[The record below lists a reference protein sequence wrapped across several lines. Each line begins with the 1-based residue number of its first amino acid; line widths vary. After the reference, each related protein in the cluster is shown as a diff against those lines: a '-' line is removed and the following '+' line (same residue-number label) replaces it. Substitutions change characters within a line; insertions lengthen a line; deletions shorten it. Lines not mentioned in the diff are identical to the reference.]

1 VAHDAEAP
9 SPVRKNIFQNSANF
23 GKGALALSGDLVIIS
38 PMIELHDIPN
48 DLDACQAL
56 LRVQAAS
63 LVEHD
68 ATIVSQSATITSQT
82 EKIEEL
88 ATEMEKLRKLLSQFV
103 NGHRSEKRI
112 FPAADQAWLP
122 FESSEEFQA
131 ARAEAEAQ
139 AEAIVQT
146 YTVTRTVTKKKR
158 DESLP
163 SHLPRV
169 EKIIEGS
176 DAEKNCPTHGE
187 RKPIGYDTTETLVY
201 KRPELYV
208 LVKKYAKYAC
218 PGNPACG
225 VASPER
231 PTSLVEGDRYD
242 TSVAATVVEAKW
254 FLHLPIYR
262 HQDVFA
268 GSGWIPSRS
277 TLLNLVS
284 QVQFVITP
292 FIAYMTRLV
301 QQDVGVG
308 IDDTGCR
315 MLLPRTPPTLV
326 PGDAK
331 SKRLAEKVAEARAK
345 GDSSLLAK
353 MWAYMGLYLAPYNIF
368 DFRVSRHRDGPDDFF
383 RNSRCIVQGDCF
395 SGNLSVV
402 IRSDERLTFAA
413 CWGHARR
420 KVVEATTY
428 PQESELLLGMIQ
440 ALYDIETRAKDLTW
454 QDRQALRQREAKVVL
469 DAIWQWLETRPLQD
483 VLPKSDFAEALRYI
497 RNHWKELNVYTG
509 DGRIPIDNNSV
520 EQLMKQVAMGRKAWL
535 FVCGV
540 AGGEQSAMMMTLVSS
555 ARRHDLDVGVYVKD
569 VLDQLLA
576 GCTDYHRLL
585 PDVWKQSHPEAIR
598 EYRVEERR
606 DKAER
611 KQVQAARRRL
621 AARQLR

>member
-1 VAHDAEAP
+1 
-9 SPVRKNIFQNSANF
+9 
-23 GKGALALSGDLVIIS
+23 
-38 PMIELHDIPN
+38 
-48 DLDACQAL
+48 
-56 LRVQAAS
+56 
-63 LVEHD
+63 
-68 ATIVSQSATITSQT
+68 
-82 EKIEEL
+82 
-88 ATEMEKLRKLLSQFV
+88 MEKLRKLLSHFV

-112 FPAADQAWLP
+112 LPAADQAWLP
-122 FESSEEFQA
+122 FDSSEEFQA

-169 EKIIEGS
+169 EKVIEGN
-176 DAEKNCPTHGE
+176 DAQKNCPAHGE
-187 RKPIGYDTTETLVY
+187 RKVIGYDKTETLVY

-208 LVKKYAKYAC
+208 LVKKYPKYAC

-254 FLHLPIYR
+254 FHHLPIYR

-268 GSGWIPSRS
+268 GSGWTPSRS

-308 IDDTGCR
+308 IDDTSCR
-315 MLLPRTPPTLV
+315 MLLPRTPPIVV

-331 SKRLAEKVAEARAK
+331 SQRLAEKVAEARAK

-353 MWAYMGLYLAPYNIF
+353 MWVYSGLHLARYNIF

-383 RNSRCIVQGDCF
+383 RNSRCTVQGDCF

-402 IRSDERLTFAA
+402 IHSDERLTFAA

-428 PQESELLLGMIQ
+428 AKESELLLGMIQ
-440 ALYDIETRAKDLTW
+440 ALYDIETRAKDLTL
-454 QDRQALRQREAKVVL
+454 AG
-469 DAIWQWLETRPLQD
+469 P
-483 VLPKSDFAEALRYI
+483 S
-497 RNHWKELNVYTG
+497 
-509 DGRIPIDNNSV
+509 
-520 EQLMKQVAMGRKAWL
+520 
-535 FVCGV
+535 GV
-540 AGGEQSAMMMTLVSS
+540 APA
-555 ARRHDLDVGVYVKD
+555 
-569 VLDQLLA
+569 
-576 GCTDYHRLL
+576 
-585 PDVWKQSHPEAIR
+585 
-598 EYRVEERR
+598 
-606 DKAER
+606 
-611 KQVQAARRRL
+611 
-621 AARQLR
+621 

>member
-1 VAHDAEAP
+1 LLFD
-9 SPVRKNIFQNSANF
+9 
-23 GKGALALSGDLVIIS
+23 DLVIIS
-38 PMIELHDIPN
+38 RMIEVHELPN
-48 DLDACQAL
+48 DLRACQAL

-63 LVEHD
+63 L
-68 ATIVSQSATITSQT
+68 AQQSATITSQT
-82 EKIEEL
+82 QKIEEL
-88 ATEMEKLRKLLSQFV
+88 ATEMEKLRKLLSHFIKG
-103 NGHRSEKRI
+103 NRSEKCI
-112 FPAADQAWLP
+112 LPAADQALLP

-131 ARAEAEAQ
+131 AKAEAEAQ

-163 SHLPRV
+163 AHLPRV
-169 EKIIEGS
+169 ETIVES
-176 DAEKNCPTHGE
+176 NDAQTNCAAHGRRE
-187 RKPIGYDTTETLVY
+187 IIGYDKTETLVY

-208 LVKKYAKYAC
+208 LVKKYPKYAC

-242 TSVAATVVEAKW
+242 TSVAAAVIEAKW
-254 FLHLPIYR
+254 FHHLPIYR
-262 HQDVFA
+262 HQDLFA
-268 GSGWIPSRS
+268 GSGWTPSRS

-284 QVQFVITP
+284 QVQFVIAP
-292 FIAYMTRLV
+292 FIAYMTQRV
-301 QQDVGVG
+301 QQDMGVG
-308 IDDTGCR
+308 IDDTSCR
-315 MLLPRTPPTLV
+315 MLLPKTEPTAV

-331 SKRLAEKVAEARAK
+331 SKRLAEKVAEARGK
-345 GDSSLLAK
+345 GDSSLIAK
-353 MWAYMGLYLAPYNIF
+353 MWVYSGLHLARYNIF

-383 RNSRCIVQGDCF
+383 RNSRCTVQGDCF
-395 SGNLSVV
+395 SGNLSVA
-402 IRSDERLTFAA
+402 IHSDERLTFAA

-428 PQESELLLGMIQ
+428 AKECELLLGMIQ

-454 QDRQALRQREAKVVL
+454 QERQALRQREATVVL
-469 DAIWQWLETRPLQD
+469 EAIWNWLETRPLQD

-497 RNHWKELNVYTG
+497 RNHWKELKVYVQ

-555 ARRHDLDVGVYVKD
+555 ARRHDLDVGIYVKD

-576 GCTDYHRLL
+576 GCTDYDRLL
-585 PDVWKQSHPEAIR
+585 PDVWKKSHPETIR
-598 EYRVEERR
+598 MYRVEERR

-611 KQVQAARRRL
+611 KQLQAARRRL
-621 AARQLR
+621 AARSIR

>member
-1 VAHDAEAP
+1 MIDAY
-9 SPVRKNIFQNSANF
+9 
-23 GKGALALSGDLVIIS
+23 
-38 PMIELHDIPN
+38 ELPN
-48 DLDACQAL
+48 DLDACQGL
-56 LRVQAAS
+56 LRVQAA
-63 LVEHD
+63 
-68 ATIVSQSATITSQT
+68 TIASQDQ
-82 EKIEEL
+82 KIEEFT
-88 ATEMEKLRKLLSQFV
+88 TEMQKLRKLLSYFI

-112 FPAADQAWLP
+112 LSAENQSLLP
-122 FESSEEFQA
+122 FENSEEFQA

-146 YTVTRTVTKKKR
+146 YTVTRAVKRNKR

-163 SHLPRV
+163 SHLPRI
-169 EKIIEGS
+169 EKVIEGNE
-176 DAEKNCPTHGE
+176 AQKNCPTHGE
-187 RKPIGYDTTETLVY
+187 REAMGYDTTETLVY

-208 LVKKYAKYAC
+208 LVKKYPKYAC
-218 PGNPACG
+218 PGEAACG

-242 TSVAATVVEAKW
+242 TSVAATVVEGKW
-254 FLHLPIYR
+254 FHHLPIYR

-268 GSGWIPSRS
+268 GSGWTPSRS

-284 QVQFVITP
+284 QVQFVIAP
-292 FIAYMTRLV
+292 FIAHMTWKV
-301 QQDVGVG
+301 QQDVGVA

-315 MLLPRTPPTLV
+315 MLLPKTPPV
-326 PGDAK
+326 VIPGDAK
-331 SKRLAEKVAEARAK
+331 SKRLVEKVAEARAK

-353 MWAYMGLYLAPYNIF
+353 MWVYMGLYLAPYNIF

-402 IRSDERLTFAA
+402 IHSDERLTFAA

-420 KVVEATTY
+420 KVVEAITY
-428 PQESELLLGMIQ
+428 AKESELLLGMIQ
-440 ALYDIETRAKDLTW
+440 ALYDIETRAKDMTW
-454 QDRQALRQREAKVVL
+454 QDRQALRQRESTIIL
-469 DAIWQWLETRPLQD
+469 DAIWSWLETRPLQE
-483 VLPKSDFAEALRYI
+483 VLPKSDFSEALRYI
-497 RNHWKELNVYTG
+497 RNHWKELNVYVR
-509 DGRIPIDNNSV
+509 DGRIPIDNNSA

-535 FVCGV
+535 FVCSV

-576 GCTDYHRLL
+576 GSTDYESLL

-598 EYRVEERR
+598 MYRVEERR
-606 DKAER
+606 DKADR
-611 KQVQAARRRL
+611 KQLEAARRRL
-621 AARQLR
+621 AAR

>member
-1 VAHDAEAP
+1 MV
-9 SPVRKNIFQNSANF
+9 SASE
-23 GKGALALSGDLVIIS
+23 L
-38 PMIELHDIPN
+38 PREIESCH
-48 DLDACQAL
+48 AL
-56 LRVQAAS
+56 LQTQAT
-63 LVEHD
+63 
-68 ATIVSQSATITSQT
+68 TIAELTS
-82 EKIEEL
+82 
-88 ATEMEKLRKLLSQFV
+88 EMEKLRKLLSYFV

-112 FPAADQAWLP
+112 LPAENQACLP

-169 EKIIEGS
+169 EKIIEGD
-176 DAEKNCPTHGE
+176 DAQKHCPTHGE

-208 LVKKYAKYAC
+208 LVRKYPKYAC
-218 PGNPACG
+218 AGNPECG
-225 VASPER
+225 IKSPER

-242 TSVAATVVEAKW
+242 TSVGAAVVEAKW

-262 HQDVFA
+262 HQDIFA
-268 GSGWIPSRS
+268 GSGWTPSRS
-277 TLLNLVS
+277 TLVNLVQ
-284 QVQFVITP
+284 QVDFVTEP
-292 FIAYMTRLV
+292 FVAYVTRLV
-301 QQDVGVG
+301 QQDIGVG
-308 IDDTGCR
+308 IDDTSCR
-315 MLLPRTPPTLV
+315 MLLPRDPPLAI
-326 PGDAK
+326 PGDARNR
-331 SKRLAEKVAEARAK
+331 RLLEKIAEAKAK

-353 MWAYMGLYLAPYNIF
+353 MWAYMGLHRAPYNIF
-368 DFRVSRHRDGPDDFF
+368 DFRVSRHRDGPDEFF
-383 RNSRCIVQGDCF
+383 RDSRCIVQGDCF

-402 IRSDERLTFAA
+402 IKSDDRLTFAA

-428 PQESELLLGMIQ
+428 PKEGELLLGMIQ
-440 ALYDIETRAKDLTW
+440 ALYDIETRGKDLSW
-454 QDRQALRQREAKVVL
+454 QDRQALRERESMLVL
-469 DAIWQWLETRPLQD
+469 ESMRRWLDTLPLEQ

-497 RNHWKELNVYTG
+497 RNHWEALNVYVH

-535 FVCGV
+535 FVCSV
-540 AGGEQSAMMMTLVSS
+540 AGGEQSARMMTLVSS
-555 ARRHDLDVGVYVKD
+555 ARRHDLDVGIYLKD

-576 GCTDYHRLL
+576 GCTDYDRLL
-585 PDVWKQSHPEAIR
+585 PDVWKQSHPEAVR
-598 EYRVEERR
+598 QYRVEERR

-611 KQVQAARRRL
+611 KQLEAARRRL
-621 AARQLR
+621 AARDRR

>member
-1 VAHDAEAP
+1 M
-9 SPVRKNIFQNSANF
+9 R
-23 GKGALALSGDLVIIS
+23 
-38 PMIELHDIPN
+38 PMIHFELPRDI
-48 DLDACQAL
+48 ASCHAL
-56 LRVQAAS
+56 LQTQSETIAS
-63 LVEHD
+63 
-68 ATIVSQSATITSQT
+68 QN
-82 EKIEEL
+82 EKLEAL
-88 ATEMEKLRKLLSQFV
+88 ATEMEKLRKLLSHFV

-112 FPAADQAWLP
+112 LPAESQACLP
-122 FESSEEFQA
+122 FDNSEEFQA
-131 ARAEAEAQ
+131 AQAEAEAQ

-146 YTVTRTVTKKKR
+146 YTVTRTVAKKKR
-158 DESLP
+158 NESLP

-169 EKIIEGS
+169 ERVVEGN
-176 DAEKNCPTHGE
+176 ETQKNCAAHGA
-187 RKPIGYDTTETLVY
+187 RKVIGYDATETLVY

-208 LVKKYAKYAC
+208 LVKKYPKYAC

-231 PTSLVEGDRYD
+231 PTALVEGDRYD
-242 TSVAATVVEAKW
+242 TSVAAAVVEAKW
-254 FLHLPIYR
+254 FHHLPIYR

-268 GSGWIPSRS
+268 GSGWTPSRS

-284 QVQFVITP
+284 QVQFVIAP

-315 MLLPRTPPTLV
+315 MLLPQTEPDVV

-331 SKRLAEKVAEARAK
+331 SRRLAEKVAEARAK
-345 GDSSLLAK
+345 GESSLLAK
-353 MWAYMGLYLAPYNIF
+353 MWVYSGLYLARYNIF

-383 RNSRCIVQGDCF
+383 RHSRCTVQGDCF

-402 IRSDERLTFAA
+402 LRSDERLTFAA

-428 PQESELLLGMIQ
+428 VKEGELLLGMIQ
-440 ALYDIETRAKDLTW
+440 ALYDIETRAKELPW
-454 QDRQALRQREAKVVL
+454 QERQALRQRESTIVL
-469 DAIWQWLETRPLQD
+469 NAMKCWLDTRPLTE

-497 RNHWKELNVYTG
+497 RNHWQELNAYVR

-576 GCTDYHRLL
+576 GCTDYDRLL

-611 KQVQAARRRL
+611 KQFQAARRRL
-621 AARQLR
+621 AASQLR

>member
-1 VAHDAEAP
+1 
-9 SPVRKNIFQNSANF
+9 
-23 GKGALALSGDLVIIS
+23 
-38 PMIELHDIPN
+38 MIEPHKIPN

-63 LVEHD
+63 VAE
-68 ATIVSQSATITSQT
+68 QSATITSQSAT
-82 EKIEEL
+82 IASQNRKIEEL
-88 ATEMEKLRKLLSQFV
+88 TTEMEKLRKLLSQFV

-112 FPAADQAWLP
+112 LAAEGQAWLP
-122 FESSEEFQA
+122 FDNSEEFQA
-131 ARAEAEAQ
+131 AQAEAKAQ

-146 YTVTRTVTKKKR
+146 YTVTRIVTKKKR

-163 SHLPRV
+163 EHLPRV
-169 EKIIEGS
+169 EKVIEGN
-176 DAEKNCPTHGE
+176 DTQKNCPTHGARE
-187 RKPIGYDTTETLVY
+187 LIGYDKTETLVY

-208 LVKKYAKYAC
+208 LVKKYPKYAC

-254 FLHLPIYR
+254 FHHLPIYR

-292 FIAYMTRLV
+292 FIAHMTRLV

-315 MLLPRTPPTLV
+315 MLLPKMPLVAV

-331 SKRLAEKVAEARAK
+331 SQRLAEKVAEARAK

-353 MWAYMGLYLAPYNIF
+353 MWVYAGLHLARYNIF

-383 RNSRCIVQGDCF
+383 RHSRCIVQGDCF

-402 IRSDERLTFAA
+402 IHSDERLTFAA

-428 PQESELLLGMIQ
+428 AKESELLLGMIQ
-440 ALYDIETRAKDLTW
+440 VLYDIETRAKDLCW
-454 QDRQALRQREAKVVL
+454 QDRQALRQREATVVL
-469 DAIWQWLETRPLQD
+469 DAIWCWLETRPLTD

-497 RNHWKELNVYTG
+497 RNHWKELNVYVQ

-535 FVCGV
+535 FVCSV

-576 GCTDYHRLL
+576 GCTDYDRLL

-611 KQVQAARRRL
+611 KQFQAARRRL
-621 AARQLR
+621 AARCLR